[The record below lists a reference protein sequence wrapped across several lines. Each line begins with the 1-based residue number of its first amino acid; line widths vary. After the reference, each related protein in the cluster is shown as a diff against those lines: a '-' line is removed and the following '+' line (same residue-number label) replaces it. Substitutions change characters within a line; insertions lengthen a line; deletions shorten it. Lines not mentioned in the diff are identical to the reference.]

1 MIEPNIEDRMARIA
15 SGSVG
20 GNPIDPDVSSIL
32 NRPATESMPV
42 MTQTVEPSGTDPD
55 VSDIVGRSNPIPL
68 MSSLMSAR
76 QVDPAQAARA
86 QTLAQQLG
94 IGQDIALRN
103 MGSVADRAFMAEI
116 NRRDIAV
123 ANPAVANLLAQR
135 DFANL
140 AHNDIDNLV
149 ETDRFWKQ
157 ASGQSAISDSWLNQA
172 VDWMTPDV
180 FKASLTT
187 GYARAAAQ
195 DEIKPMATAVYKRLL
210 SGGTANGLSDS
221 EEQQLRVRYRE
232 LNELQQSISG
242 LESKASGWLTEPT
255 YFASQM
261 AMSLPNVARYA
272 EMGAIVGGGIGA
284 VGGVGILDWA
294 TIPVGMAAGA
304 TAGATTGFFMD
315 SFESN
320 AGEIYFQLRDK
331 GYSRDQAYYT
341 ALTSGALIAAIDVGV
356 LRYASRFTGS
366 AVSKALGNAV
376 MSQTMERFGL
386 RAAEKAVTGTTA
398 QAAKRTF
405 GRAVAETGLEAAK
418 ATLAEAGG
426 ETLQDVVQ
434 YSAEVAAYNLTPEE
448 MRKALESPESLANAA
463 SGWVDTFLK
472 TAQGTWVFQI
482 PGMAAHVTHARKQ
495 LRQAQRSAA
504 LIERVATLSDSS
516 KLKQTS
522 PQAYE
527 TAIETLAQGSGA
539 ETIYVDGG
547 VARNMLMQA
556 NISGEQLDAIVP
568 GLATQISEAA
578 ELGADVQIPI
588 SKFASSMAGT
598 PIDSALRPY
607 MRLSPSERT
616 ATEMQFESQL
626 IRAMVEETEDASA
639 AKIAKT
645 REFAESAGQV
655 QQKVFADLWNTGR
668 YSRENARTNAVLA
681 MRWYSTMAGRM
692 GMTPG
697 QLYEQVPYR
706 TIRDAAEM
714 PATVAP
720 MSMAALSPE
729 QVDTLTVAT
738 DAVEQELK
746 SEGFTN
752 VSEERFQFINDRIA
766 GVRKAV
772 KNNNVR
778 DLESEAAMIR
788 EDIQKR
794 GANAPME
801 KLAADVEA
809 RVEEAKGRRSQDPLE
824 QASQFDPAGSRK
836 LDTPE
841 FKAWFRDSTMVNR
854 DGSPQILYH
863 GTERDFSEFR
873 VGERA
878 RFGRGIY
885 FADTAQIASHFG
897 RVLYPVYLSIQNP
910 LRTSDATWERD
921 ITKALGISVDEYLKQ
936 RDTLDVSA
944 KLKERG
950 YDGIVVGGRG
960 NQIVVAF
967 DPTDVK
973 SVYNRGTWSRQTPNI
988 LEQANRDIIASVDA
1002 EIGSVMDAAKEASRA
1017 AGKSRSKDTQAA
1029 AHKAKRKWIVAN
1041 PARYAE
1047 YQRAQEMERLE
1058 NDRVREAAASALASK
1073 IDKSLKTAAKTL
1085 TDAGFVLDYESP
1097 APSKSRYYRKGNTL
1111 IRLSDH
1117 EIPVT
1122 PERAAA
1128 REAGIQVPYRDF
1140 VFDGTNID
1148 AELLQDLES
1157 FAARATPN
1165 ILEQAARI
1173 DADYMAAVERGDME
1187 TAQRMVD
1194 EAAFEAG
1201 YDIAVEHQ
1209 TNKLFTE
1216 FRAGEFG
1223 FHVGTGIPPGMLG
1236 QTTMKLRAKIE
1247 NPLRIP
1253 DLGVWS
1259 AERVVYSLSEDMITD
1274 GQRAELLDE
1283 IPEEMRTGVPE
1294 SEDMFAYYEALAPIR
1309 EFLKD
1314 AGYDGIVYR
1323 NEAEGRNDSFIAFDP
1338 EQLKSAE
1345 TVTRDEAG
1353 NVVPLSRRFDIT
1365 SPRIFEQAQ
1374 VPASFYSALGRAID
1388 GIDIKSASASGWK
1401 ERLKGLVNK
1410 GDIKQD
1416 ELTWSGLEDWL
1427 SLPREGKITKD
1438 EVADFLKNNGVRVER
1453 VAMGSSPA
1461 DLLELRNALARAEDA
1476 HDAARAREDAADRGN
1491 DEAEALAATEAANQT
1506 RRAVVRAEL
1515 ALKDAEKTK
1524 YAQYTLPGGTNY
1536 REVLLTLP
1544 RIPQD
1549 AFGRYLREMQ
1559 DKYGENYVANMTEAE
1574 SARLDEL
1581 RKEPAGFR
1589 SQHWTQP
1596 NVVAHLRMN
1605 DRVDADGKRVL
1616 FVEEIQSDWAQAG
1629 RKRGFAQPLLKEL
1642 PEGTLFFNKGEFE
1655 LVPTAAV
1662 VQLPRNIDGRSL
1674 FYGETIEEA
1683 TQAALSATKPGT
1695 VALAPFVETT
1705 EGWLNLALKQVMLEA
1720 VNGGYDRVAFVS
1732 GEQSANR
1739 YDLTKSV
1746 SVVSANKQADGRY
1759 WTYIEGID
1767 GAPLFR
1773 NRNGFNEAGFKTMTA
1788 DELEETVGKE
1798 IAQQLIEGKPN
1809 QQGWVDVRGDNLR
1822 VGGEGMKAFYD
1833 KIVPAAVNKL
1843 LKKVGGDRLG
1853 DMVLVGERR
1862 VTNDEIMAA
1871 ERRGD
1876 FAEAERLTAIMERQ
1890 ELGRGESTAGQPIE
1904 QQQLGFDVTNAMR
1917 EKVASGLPLFQAADA
1932 GARGGFDPSRLT
1944 TILNQKSDLSTWLHE
1959 TAHFFMTA
1967 MSQMAAQPNAT
1978 AEIRA
1983 DMDEVLKWYGIAGAT
1998 PERRLSNWN
2007 AMSVDGQR
2015 KYHEQ
2020 WAYNFEIYLSEGKA
2034 PSVEL
2039 QGVFDRFAAWLRGV
2053 YKSIRDDLNA
2063 IYRREFGSDLPILTG
2078 EVRQVMDRML
2088 ATEEQIKLAR
2098 EVNMAKALFTGRP
2111 EGMSDAE
2118 WAAYQAMAEEDENAA
2133 IASMTQASMKS
2144 MEWLSGARSRLL
2156 KELQLKHD
2164 KTRKEVR
2171 DRLSKQARME
2181 PVYRALAFFKTGKL
2195 ENPDGTVVTS
2205 EKGYRLNKAG
2215 VMAILD
2221 AQQAMTGAPG
2231 KEVMLP
2237 TFIDPL
2243 KLPKVIM
2250 AEDGMDPAMAA
2261 EMLGFPSANQMLLAI
2276 ANAKPLAE
2284 EVDARTDAEMV
2295 RTHSELATP
2304 EGREKEVQKAL
2315 HVETRERM
2323 IGVELRFLAKATQ
2336 PVRVFVEAAKRAA
2349 QEILGRRLVKDVNP
2363 SEFVAAEARAA
2374 REAGMSLESL
2384 QTAQEA
2390 SERAY
2395 KGEYAKQV
2403 ADGADAAT
2411 ADLRASGK
2419 ARQAE
2424 SEAQQRIDQ
2433 FKAKYGDATPDQI
2446 TIRATR
2452 QRLLQ
2457 NQLAKL
2463 AISVRDEI
2471 DDGVRYMRKVMRD
2484 KNVKA
2489 MGADAADQIAGLLAA
2504 VDIRPMTLAES
2515 NRKAAFA
2522 TWIQSQVNAGIEPD
2536 IDEELIR
2543 EGFRTPYRNLT
2554 VEQFRNLVSAIEQ
2567 IEYIG
2572 KNENKILAAKRK
2584 ADFQAELDV
2593 INNNIRANAGKR
2605 KVLAREANTPMQ
2617 AAKKK
2622 VVRFHASML
2631 TAQTVV
2637 RILDGGRDGG
2647 PLWNYLI
2654 RPMNEAGDRRT
2665 EMVADATKK
2674 LTAIINPFL
2683 NTGAMTGQT
2692 LQFPGINRPLTLE
2705 NRFVIA
2711 LNMGNAG
2718 NIQRLLDG
2726 EGWTMDTIRPVLESL
2741 TEDQW
2746 NAVQEVWNFLETYR
2760 PMFAE
2765 RERRLIGREPQ
2776 WVEPQAL
2783 TVKTADGKEVTLKGG
2798 YYPAKYDLDA
2808 NAMSENLDAQ
2818 QQAEQQMSAAR
2829 MTPATQNGGLK
2840 KRAKQVKGRPVTL
2853 KLNALYSRVD
2863 EMIHDLCYREVIID
2877 ANRLMNS
2884 SFNSTVRETY
2894 GPEYARV
2901 LKDYIA
2907 DVAVGERIPN
2917 DAVDMLVNFIRRGR
2931 SAASLGLNIFNTI
2944 QNLTGISNSWERI
2957 GGKWLLNG
2965 TMQFAAHP
2973 LTMIERVYEKSSLM
2987 KNRGRTSLMNLNEI
3001 RNMVEGQ
3008 SSTMRQM
3015 EISTYFLQQQTQ
3027 RVVDMCTWLGQYTK
3041 GLAEGHT
3048 EEQAVAMADQAVI
3061 DSQGSGMVKDLPSAM
3076 RGPGKKKILSMFYG
3090 FFNST
3095 YNLLAAKHMTNKNL
3109 GELAATYFRVIIV
3122 PATISYILKQLL
3134 TPSIA
3139 DDDKDAEQIAKEL
3152 AAENLAY
3159 LMNTVLGV
3167 REFAQL
3173 SRTVFDAEDRP
3184 ITYGGPVS
3192 FSAIGDGYRL
3202 INQIKQG
3209 ELDAAFRRSMLN
3221 VLGWG
3226 TGLPTTQMNRTIDGI
3241 TALYE
3246 GETTSPLAP
3255 VFGVRKH

>member
-32 NRPATESMPV
+32 NRPATESMPA

-86 QTLAQQLG
+86 QTLGQQLG

-103 MGSVADRAFMAEI
+103 MGSVEDRAFMAEI

-149 ETDRFWKQ
+149 ETERFWKQ

-180 FKASLTT
+180 VKASLTT

-210 SGGTANGLSDS
+210 SGGTAEGLSDS

-232 LNELQQSISG
+232 LNALQQSISG

-304 TAGATTGFFMD
+304 TAGATTGFYMD

-331 GYSRDQAYYT
+331 GYSRDQSYYT
-341 ALTSGALIAAIDVGV
+341 ALTSGALIAAIDVGA
-356 LRYASRFTGS
+356 LKYASRFTGS
-366 AVSKALGNAV
+366 AVSKVFGNAV
-376 MSQTMERFGL
+376 VSKTMERFGL
-386 RAAEKAVTGTTA
+386 RAAEKAVAETTA
-398 QAAKRTF
+398 EAAKRTF
-405 GRAVAETGLEAAK
+405 GRVVAETGLEAAK

-426 ETLQDVVQ
+426 ETLQDMVQ
-434 YSAEVAAYNLTPEE
+434 YAAEVAAYNLTPEE
-448 MRKALESPESLANAA
+448 MRKALESPESLADAA

-472 TAQGTWVFQI
+472 TAQGTWAFQI

-504 LIERVATLSDSS
+504 LIDRVATLSDSS

-645 REFAESAGQV
+645 REFAESAGKV

-681 MRWYSTMAGRM
+681 TRWYSTMAGRM

-697 QLYEQVPYR
+697 QLYEQLPYR
-706 TIRDAAEM
+706 TIRDTSEL
-714 PATVAP
+714 PPVVSP
-720 MSMAALSPE
+720 MAMAALAPE
-729 QVDTLTVAT
+729 QSATLTAT
-738 DAVEQELK
+738 VDATEEALK

-752 VSEERFQFINDRIA
+752 VSEERFQFIKDRIA

-809 RVEEAKGRRSQDPLE
+809 RVREAKQRQTSTTQTLETAPQRPTINGVQIPARPEGMSDNDYYKLIQDHLFELPPMEDVSIAEINAAANAAQTAIDNSELSDKEKRQQSDSISRVASAIKRRNFNDLASALFKLNQRIATLATVPAQLTELKTKIERVLASAGITIEDPGSGIEWKPRGDVMPKAWLPARKDSTQQIDIQTAVEPIIRRNGELIKQGTVHIQEGIGSEEARQERQSILADEQEKLTAATAKKIRAAIEAEKRGVQTRPGTTAAIGRRFATE
-824 QASQFDPAGSRK
+824 QIGGV
-836 LDTPE
+836 LL
-841 FKAWFRDSTMVNR
+841 N
-854 DGSPQILYH
+854 I
-863 GTERDFSEFR
+863 
-873 VGERA
+873 
-878 RFGRGIY
+878 
-885 FADTAQIASHFG
+885 DTAQLGLGEAIESNEITEQRGDA
-897 RVLYPVYLSIQNP
+897 
-910 LRTSDATWERD
+910 LREQLNRLRAATQTAAQTGNTSDLRSEVDRLKADIQSQGTLASGDLER
-921 ITKALGISVDEYLKQ
+921 IISEAESVI
-936 RDTLDVSA
+936 DTPPGL
-944 KLKERG
+944 
-950 YDGIVVGGRG
+950 
-960 NQIVVAF
+960 
-967 DPTDVK
+967 
-973 SVYNRGTWSRQTPNI
+973 QTPKI
-988 LEQANRDIIASVDA
+988 LEQAARDIIANVDI
-1002 EIGSVMDAAKEASRA
+1002 ELGSIMDAAKEASRL
-1017 AGKSRSKDTQAA
+1017 AGKTKSKDTQAA
-1029 AHKAKRKWIVAN
+1029 AFKAKQDWIASN
-1041 PARYAE
+1041 PERYSE
-1047 YQRAQEMERLE
+1047 YQKAQRMAALE
-1058 NDRVREAAASALASK
+1058 NQRIREAAASALVDK
-1073 IDKSLKTAAKTL
+1073 IDASIATATKMLA
-1085 TDAGFVLDYESP
+1085 DAGFMLDYESP
-1097 APSKSRYYRKGNTL
+1097 APSKSKYYRKGNVL

-1165 ILEQAARI
+1165 ILEQAA
-1173 DADYMAAVERGDME
+1173 D
-1187 TAQRMVD
+1187 T
-1194 EAAFEAG
+1194 
-1201 YDIAVEHQ
+1201 
-1209 TNKLFTE
+1209 
-1216 FRAGEFG
+1216 
-1223 FHVGTGIPPGMLG
+1223 
-1236 QTTMKLRAKIE
+1236 
-1247 NPLRIP
+1247 
-1253 DLGVWS
+1253 
-1259 AERVVYSLSEDMITD
+1259 
-1274 GQRAELLDE
+1274 
-1283 IPEEMRTGVPE
+1283 
-1294 SEDMFAYYEALAPIR
+1294 
-1309 EFLKD
+1309 
-1314 AGYDGIVYR
+1314 
-1323 NEAEGRNDSFIAFDP
+1323 
-1338 EQLKSAE
+1338 
-1345 TVTRDEAG
+1345 
-1353 NVVPLSRRFDIT
+1353 
-1365 SPRIFEQAQ
+1365 
-1374 VPASFYSALGRAID
+1374 
-1388 GIDIKSASASGWK
+1388 
-1401 ERLKGLVNK
+1401 
-1410 GDIKQD
+1410 
-1416 ELTWSGLEDWL
+1416 
-1427 SLPREGKITKD
+1427 
-1438 EVADFLKNNGVRVER
+1438 
-1453 VAMGSSPA
+1453 
-1461 DLLELRNALARAEDA
+1461 
-1476 HDAARAREDAADRGN
+1476 
-1491 DEAEALAATEAANQT
+1491 
-1506 RRAVVRAEL
+1506 
-1515 ALKDAEKTK
+1515 
-1524 YAQYTLPGGTNY
+1524 
-1536 REVLLTLP
+1536 
-1544 RIPQD
+1544 
-1549 AFGRYLREMQ
+1549 
-1559 DKYGENYVANMTEAE
+1559 
-1574 SARLDEL
+1574 
-1581 RKEPAGFR
+1581 
-1589 SQHWTQP
+1589 
-1596 NVVAHLRMN
+1596 
-1605 DRVDADGKRVL
+1605 
-1616 FVEEIQSDWAQAG
+1616 
-1629 RKRGFAQPLLKEL
+1629 
-1642 PEGTLFFNKGEFE
+1642 
-1655 LVPTAAV
+1655 
-1662 VQLPRNIDGRSL
+1662 
-1674 FYGETIEEA
+1674 
-1683 TQAALSATKPGT
+1683 
-1695 VALAPFVETT
+1695 
-1705 EGWLNLALKQVMLEA
+1705 
-1720 VNGGYDRVAFVS
+1720 
-1732 GEQSANR
+1732 
-1739 YDLTKSV
+1739 
-1746 SVVSANKQADGRY
+1746 
-1759 WTYIEGID
+1759 
-1767 GAPLFR
+1767 
-1773 NRNGFNEAGFKTMTA
+1773 
-1788 DELEETVGKE
+1788 
-1798 IAQQLIEGKPN
+1798 
-1809 QQGWVDVRGDNLR
+1809 
-1822 VGGEGMKAFYD
+1822 
-1833 KIVPAAVNKL
+1833 
-1843 LKKVGGDRLG
+1843 
-1853 DMVLVGERR
+1853 
-1862 VTNDEIMAA
+1862 
-1871 ERRGD
+1871 
-1876 FAEAERLTAIMERQ
+1876 
-1890 ELGRGESTAGQPIE
+1890 
-1904 QQQLGFDVTNAMR
+1904 
-1917 EKVASGLPLFQAADA
+1917 

-1967 MSQMAAQPNAT
+1967 MSQLAVQPNAT

-1998 PERRLSNWN
+1998 PEQRLSNWN

-2034 PSVEL
+2034 PSIEL

-2063 IYRREFGSDLPILTG
+2063 IYRREFGSDLPILTS

-2098 EVNMAKALFTGRP
+2098 EVNMAKALFVGRP

-2243 KLPKVIM
+2243 KLPKGIM

-2403 ADGADAAT
+2403 AEGADAAT

-2433 FKAKYGDATPDQI
+2433 FKAKYGNATPDQI

-2522 TWIQSQVNAGIEPD
+2522 KWLQSRVDDGIQPD
-2536 IDEELIR
+2536 IDEELMAKLLR
-2543 EGFRTPYRNLT
+2543 EGGAKTPYRNLT
-2554 VEQFRNLVSAIEQ
+2554 LDQFRELVSAIEQ

-2605 KVLAREANTPMQ
+2605 KVLARQANTPMQ

-2647 PLWNYLI
+2647 PLWNYLV

-2665 EMVADATKK
+2665 ELVADATKK
-2674 LTAIINPFL
+2674 LTAIIKPFL
-2683 NTGAMTGQT
+2683 NTGAMTAQP
-2692 LQFPGINRPLTLE
+2692 LEFSGINRPLTLE
-2705 NRFVIA
+2705 NRFVLA

-2741 TEDQW
+2741 TEDQLY
-2746 NAVQEVWNFLETYR
+2746 AVQEVWNFLETYR

-2798 YYPAKYDLDA
+2798 YYPAEYDPEA
-2808 NAMSENLDAQ
+2808 SPIAENLDAQ
-2818 QQAEQQMSAAR
+2818 RQAEQQMSSAR
-2829 MTPATQNGGLK
+2829 MTPATQNSGLK
-2840 KRAKQVKGRPVTL
+2840 KRAKKVGKGHPLTL

-2863 EMIHDLCYREVIID
+2863 EMVHDLCYREVIID

-2884 SFNSTVRETY
+2884 SFNNTVRETY
-2894 GPEYARV
+2894 GPEYVRV

-2917 DAVDMLVNFIRRGR
+2917 DGMDMLMNFIRRGK

-2973 LTMIERVYEKSSLM
+2973 LTMIERVCEKSSLM

-3015 EISTYFLQQQTQ
+3015 EIATYFLQQQTQ

-3192 FSAIGDGYRL
+3192 FGAINDGYRL
-3202 INQIKQG
+3202 IQQMTQG

-3226 TGLPTTQMNRTIDGI
+3226 TGIPATQMNRTIDGI

>member
-1 MIEPNIEDRMARIA
+1 MSDNDYYKLIQDQLFELPPMEDASIA
-15 SGSVG
+15 E
-20 GNPIDPDVSSIL
+20 ID
-32 NRPATESMPV
+32 
-42 MTQTVEPSGTDPD
+42 
-55 VSDIVGRSNPIPL
+55 
-68 MSSLMSAR
+68 
-76 QVDPAQAARA
+76 AAANAA
-86 QTLAQQLG
+86 QTA
-94 IGQDIALRN
+94 
-103 MGSVADRAFMAEI
+103 
-116 NRRDIAV
+116 
-123 ANPAVANLLAQR
+123 
-135 DFANL
+135 
-140 AHNDIDNLV
+140 IDNSELSDKEKRQQSDSISRV
-149 ETDRFWKQ
+149 
-157 ASGQSAISDSWLNQA
+157 ASAIKRRNFNDLASALFKLNQ
-172 VDWMTPDV
+172 
-180 FKASLTT
+180 
-187 GYARAAAQ
+187 R
-195 DEIKPMATAVYKRLL
+195 I
-210 SGGTANGLSDS
+210 
-221 EEQQLRVRYRE
+221 
-232 LNELQQSISG
+232 
-242 LESKASGWLTEPT
+242 
-255 YFASQM
+255 
-261 AMSLPNVARYA
+261 
-272 EMGAIVGGGIGA
+272 
-284 VGGVGILDWA
+284 
-294 TIPVGMAAGA
+294 
-304 TAGATTGFFMD
+304 
-315 SFESN
+315 
-320 AGEIYFQLRDK
+320 
-331 GYSRDQAYYT
+331 
-341 ALTSGALIAAIDVGV
+341 
-356 LRYASRFTGS
+356 
-366 AVSKALGNAV
+366 
-376 MSQTMERFGL
+376 
-386 RAAEKAVTGTTA
+386 
-398 QAAKRTF
+398 
-405 GRAVAETGLEAAK
+405 
-418 ATLAEAGG
+418 ATLATVPA
-426 ETLQDVVQ
+426 Q
-434 YSAEVAAYNLTPEE
+434 LTE
-448 MRKALESPESLANAA
+448 
-463 SGWVDTFLK
+463 LK
-472 TAQGTWVFQI
+472 T
-482 PGMAAHVTHARKQ
+482 K
-495 LRQAQRSAA
+495 
-504 LIERVATLSDSS
+504 IERVLASAGITIEDPGSGIEWKPRGDVMPKAWLPARKDSTQQIDIQTAVEPIIRRNGELIKQGTVHIQEGIGSEEARQERQSILADKQEKLTTATA
-516 KLKQTS
+516 KKIR
-522 PQAYE
+522 A
-527 TAIETLAQGSGA
+527 AIEA
-539 ETIYVDGG
+539 E
-547 VARNMLMQA
+547 
-556 NISGEQLDAIVP
+556 
-568 GLATQISEAA
+568 
-578 ELGADVQIPI
+578 
-588 SKFASSMAGT
+588 
-598 PIDSALRPY
+598 
-607 MRLSPSERT
+607 
-616 ATEMQFESQL
+616 
-626 IRAMVEETEDASA
+626 
-639 AKIAKT
+639 
-645 REFAESAGQV
+645 
-655 QQKVFADLWNTGR
+655 
-668 YSRENARTNAVLA
+668 
-681 MRWYSTMAGRM
+681 
-692 GMTPG
+692 
-697 QLYEQVPYR
+697 
-706 TIRDAAEM
+706 
-714 PATVAP
+714 
-720 MSMAALSPE
+720 
-729 QVDTLTVAT
+729 
-738 DAVEQELK
+738 
-746 SEGFTN
+746 
-752 VSEERFQFINDRIA
+752 
-766 GVRKAV
+766 
-772 KNNNVR
+772 
-778 DLESEAAMIR
+778 
-788 EDIQKR
+788 KR
-794 GANAPME
+794 GAQGAT
-801 KLAADVEA
+801 
-809 RVEEAKGRRSQDPLE
+809 DP
-824 QASQFDPAGSRK
+824 
-836 LDTPE
+836 
-841 FKAWFRDSTMVNR
+841 
-854 DGSPQILYH
+854 
-863 GTERDFSEFR
+863 
-873 VGERA
+873 
-878 RFGRGIY
+878 
-885 FADTAQIASHFG
+885 
-897 RVLYPVYLSIQNP
+897 
-910 LRTSDATWERD
+910 
-921 ITKALGISVDEYLKQ
+921 
-936 RDTLDVSA
+936 
-944 KLKERG
+944 
-950 YDGIVVGGRG
+950 
-960 NQIVVAF
+960 
-967 DPTDVK
+967 
-973 SVYNRGTWSRQTPNI
+973 
-988 LEQANRDIIASVDA
+988 
-1002 EIGSVMDAAKEASRA
+1002 
-1017 AGKSRSKDTQAA
+1017 
-1029 AHKAKRKWIVAN
+1029 
-1041 PARYAE
+1041 
-1047 YQRAQEMERLE
+1047 
-1058 NDRVREAAASALASK
+1058 
-1073 IDKSLKTAAKTL
+1073 
-1085 TDAGFVLDYESP
+1085 
-1097 APSKSRYYRKGNTL
+1097 
-1111 IRLSDH
+1111 
-1117 EIPVT
+1117 
-1122 PERAAA
+1122 
-1128 REAGIQVPYRDF
+1128 
-1140 VFDGTNID
+1140 
-1148 AELLQDLES
+1148 
-1157 FAARATPN
+1157 
-1165 ILEQAARI
+1165 LEQAARI
-1173 DADYMAAVERGDME
+1173 DTDYMAAVERGDME

-1194 EAAFEAG
+1194 EAAKAAGYTVRAFHGTDAEPFTVFGNYDSYNFGDAAYFSPNEQYARIYAESHRTGRGQPRVLNVALRVENTFSPETNADHLKLYRKWTKEAKPLQRHSVFQVWGPIKEPYGENKVRNLVNWEDQWWLVAKIREAG
-1201 YDIAVEHQ
+1201 
-1209 TNKLFTE
+1209 F
-1216 FRAGEFG
+1216 
-1223 FHVGTGIPPGMLG
+1223 
-1236 QTTMKLRAKIE
+1236 
-1247 NPLRIP
+1247 
-1253 DLGVWS
+1253 
-1259 AERVVYSLSEDMITD
+1259 
-1274 GQRAELLDE
+1274 
-1283 IPEEMRTGVPE
+1283 
-1294 SEDMFAYYEALAPIR
+1294 
-1309 EFLKD
+1309 
-1314 AGYDGIVYR
+1314 
-1323 NEAEGRNDSFIAFDP
+1323 DSFTTSESDGETIAYGILNPNQIKLAD
-1338 EQLKSAE
+1338 AI
-1345 TVTRDEAG
+1345 TRDDAG
-1353 NVVPLSRRFDIT
+1353 NVIPLSKRFDIT
-1365 SPRIFEQAQ
+1365 SP
-1374 VPASFYSALGRAID
+1374 
-1388 GIDIKSASASGWK
+1388 
-1401 ERLKGLVNK
+1401 
-1410 GDIKQD
+1410 
-1416 ELTWSGLEDWL
+1416 
-1427 SLPREGKITKD
+1427 
-1438 EVADFLKNNGVRVER
+1438 
-1453 VAMGSSPA
+1453 M
-1461 DLLELRNALARAEDA
+1461 
-1476 HDAARAREDAADRGN
+1476 
-1491 DEAEALAATEAANQT
+1491 
-1506 RRAVVRAEL
+1506 
-1515 ALKDAEKTK
+1515 
-1524 YAQYTLPGGTNY
+1524 
-1536 REVLLTLP
+1536 
-1544 RIPQD
+1544 
-1549 AFGRYLREMQ
+1549 M
-1559 DKYGENYVANMTEAE
+1559 
-1574 SARLDEL
+1574 
-1581 RKEPAGFR
+1581 FR
-1589 SQHWTQP
+1589 
-1596 NVVAHLRMN
+1596 
-1605 DRVDADGKRVL
+1605 
-1616 FVEEIQSDWAQAG
+1616 
-1629 RKRGFAQPLLKEL
+1629 
-1642 PEGTLFFNKGEFE
+1642 
-1655 LVPTAAV
+1655 
-1662 VQLPRNIDGRSL
+1662 
-1674 FYGETIEEA
+1674 
-1683 TQAALSATKPGT
+1683 
-1695 VALAPFVETT
+1695 
-1705 EGWLNLALKQVMLEA
+1705 
-1720 VNGGYDRVAFVS
+1720 
-1732 GEQSANR
+1732 
-1739 YDLTKSV
+1739 
-1746 SVVSANKQADGRY
+1746 
-1759 WTYIEGID
+1759 
-1767 GAPLFR
+1767 
-1773 NRNGFNEAGFKTMTA
+1773 
-1788 DELEETVGKE
+1788 
-1798 IAQQLIEGKPN
+1798 
-1809 QQGWVDVRGDNLR
+1809 
-1822 VGGEGMKAFYD
+1822 
-1833 KIVPAAVNKL
+1833 
-1843 LKKVGGDRLG
+1843 
-1853 DMVLVGERR
+1853 
-1862 VTNDEIMAA
+1862 
-1871 ERRGD
+1871 
-1876 FAEAERLTAIMERQ
+1876 
-1890 ELGRGESTAGQPIE
+1890 
-1904 QQQLGFDVTNAMR
+1904 
-1917 EKVASGLPLFQAADA
+1917 QAADA

-1967 MSQMAAQPNAT
+1967 MSQLAVQPNAT

-1998 PERRLSNWN
+1998 PEQRLSNWN

-2098 EVNMAKALFTGRP
+2098 EVNMAKALFVGRP

-2195 ENPDGTVVTS
+2195 ENPDSTVVTS

-2243 KLPKVIM
+2243 KLPKGIM

-2617 AAKKK
+2617 AATKK

-2674 LTAIINPFL
+2674 LTAIIKPFL
-2683 NTGAMTGQT
+2683 NTGAMTAQP
-2692 LQFPGINRPLTLE
+2692 LEFSGINRPLTLE
-2705 NRFVIA
+2705 NRFVLA

-2741 TEDQW
+2741 TEDQLY
-2746 NAVQEVWNFLETYR
+2746 AVQEVWNFLETYR

-2863 EMIHDLCYREVIID
+2863 EMVHDLCYREVIID

-2884 SFNSTVRETY
+2884 SFNNTVRETY
-2894 GPEYARV
+2894 GPEYARA

-2917 DAVDMLVNFIRRGR
+2917 DGMDMLMNFIRRGK

-3015 EISTYFLQQQTQ
+3015 EIATYFLQQQTQ

-3061 DSQGSGMVKDLPSAM
+3061 DAQGSGMVKDLPSAM

-3192 FSAIGDGYRL
+3192 FGAINDGYRL
-3202 INQIKQG
+3202 IQQMTQG

-3226 TGLPTTQMNRTIDGI
+3226 TGIPATQMNRTIDGI